1 MWCEGSNTS
10 SKAKSLASRT
20 IVRASVPQNRAAG
33 QALADSMTNAAANFG
48 KGGKGEVPGDN
59 PPSTK
64 GNGKKGGGK
73 DPKPKKVPRYCQCVV
88 FVCVAYFYLVIGMSY
103 RYLHLL
109 SSATLVL
116 GSTLH
121 AAVLQWC
128 FCEVAPIVVF
138 LGRSNPQRRSATR
151 ISMTSWRSQTPRIS
165 LHV

>member
-88 FVCVAYFYLVIGMSY
+88 FVCVVFFFIWLLVCHIDIY
-103 RYLHLL
+103 IYC
-109 SSATLVL
+109 
-116 GSTLH
+116 
-121 AAVLQWC
+121 Q
-128 FCEVAPIVVF
+128 AP
-138 LGRSNPQRRSATR
+138 L
-151 ISMTSWRSQTPRIS
+151 
-165 LHV
+165 